1 MNQKEAEMPHR
12 KENYRLTSL
21 MNINA
26 KILGKIVAKTK
37 QKHMKRIIHQV
48 QVGFIPGIQRF
59 FAICKS
65 INVIHYI
72 DKLKDKKHTI
82 ILIDAEK
89 GFDKTKYQFKKHSIN
104 GHGRYLPQH
113 KKGHI
118 GKSLSKHYSQWC
130 QNVSISSKISIK
142 IMVPTLFLLIN
153 RVFKVID
160 TAIRE
165 ENEKE
170 RILEKKKSI
179 CHWLQMTCFYS

>member
-48 QVGFIPGIQRF
+48 EVGFIPGIQRF

-72 DKLKDKKHTI
+72 NKLKHKNH
-82 ILIDAEK
+82 ILI
-89 GFDKTKYQFKKHSIN
+89 S
-104 GHGRYLPQH
+104 
-113 KKGHI
+113 
-118 GKSLSKHYSQWC
+118 
-130 QNVSISSKISIK
+130 
-142 IMVPTLFLLIN
+142 
-153 RVFKVID
+153 ID
-160 TAIRE
+160 T
-165 ENEKE
+165 EKALDKIQHPFMIKTLQQMCIE
-170 RILEKKKSI
+170 RTYLK
-179 CHWLQMTCFYS
+179 

>member
-1 MNQKEAEMPHR
+1 
-12 KENYRLTSL
+12 
-21 MNINA
+21 
-26 KILGKIVAKTK
+26 
-37 QKHMKRIIHQV
+37 MKRIIHQV
-48 QVGFIPGIQRF
+48 QVVFIPGIQRF

-153 RVFKVID
+153 RVF
-160 TAIRE
+160 
-165 ENEKE
+165 
-170 RILEKKKSI
+170 
-179 CHWLQMTCFYS
+179 